1 MGDLV
6 PRDRLVRQ
14 GMKGVGGAV
23 GGAALLLLSGLS
35 GPAGWIVGGLLT
47 MGGLVISTSRDDR
60 TAGIVTAA
68 AGLLILVSAAIPGV
82 GPVANWLMR
91 AGGIALLLGGG
102 FSIVCFI
109 LNLRKRR

>member
-14 GMKGVGGAV
+14 GMKGVGGIV
-23 GGAALLLLSGLS
+23 SGAALLFLSGLS

-47 MGGLVISTSRDDR
+47 LVGLGISTSREDR
-60 TAGIVTAA
+60 TAGIVTAG
-68 AGLLILVSAAIPGV
+68 AGILIIVSAAIPGV
-82 GPVANWLMR
+82 GPVAGWLMR

-102 FSIVCFI
+102 LSIVRFI